1 MKLLNELL
9 KYSIA
14 FIISMFLFVY
24 ILRLPYLVTQKN
36 LIVNEY
42 YFTNILTNLP
52 LDFIF
57 VLLYYLVAYFVI
69 NKFNIKKNV
78 NKIIII
84 ALVTVLLTGLF
95 LLYFI
100 SNKQT
105 SNFFSRWFHNVG
117 YSSIIYD
124 VLLLIMI
131 YMVYKKI
138 GGLL

>member
-1 MKLLNELL
+1 MSNNLAGSSL
-9 KYSIA
+9 
-14 FIISMFLFVY
+14 MFLFVY